1 MVMQKFFFSSN
12 FTGPGPK
19 KIPERFFIKNGSAKF
34 FLTKFHR
41 AWAGKKNFSQTVF
54 YKKNCSAKVFFLTK
68 FHRAWAGKKTFP
80 EWFFIKKWFCKSFFF
95 SPNFTGPR
103 PGLEKKL
110 FPNGFF
116 IKKLFCKS
124 FFLTKFH
131 RAWAGKKNF
140 SQTVFL

>member
-54 YKKNCSAKVFFLTK
+54 YKKIVLQK
-68 FHRAWAGKKTFP
+68 
-80 EWFFIKKWFCKSFFF
+80 FFF
-95 SPNFTGPR
+95 SPNFTG

-110 FPNGFF
+110 FPNGF
-116 IKKLFCKS
+116 L
-124 FFLTKFH
+124 
-131 RAWAGKKNF
+131 
-140 SQTVFL
+140 